1 MLGKTK
7 KKVEINAKV
16 KPEEPTFQPAVN
28 AVSNEIM
35 KRKVSEVPGAPK
47 KWEQLYQLDARK
59 REEKKQ
65 AEMMKE
71 MEEEKQIKQHSF
83 RPQITIDEN

>member
-1 MLGKTK
+1 MLTIKPRK
-7 KKVEINAKV
+7 SDINPKV
-16 KPEEPTFQPAVN
+16 KPEEPTFQPSVN
-28 AVSNEIM
+28 AVSNEII
-35 KRKVSEVPGAPK
+35 KRKSSEMAGAPK

-71 MEEEKQIKQHSF
+71 QKEA
-83 RPQITIDEN
+83 

>member
-1 MLGKTK
+1 M
-7 KKVEINAKV
+7 A
-16 KPEEPTFQPAVN
+16 
-28 AVSNEIM
+28 
-35 KRKVSEVPGAPK
+35 GAPK

-71 MEEEKQIKQHSF
+71 QKEAQELKSHSF
-83 RPQITIDEN
+83 RPQITVD

>member
-1 MLGKTK
+1 M
-7 KKVEINAKV
+7 A
-16 KPEEPTFQPAVN
+16 
-28 AVSNEIM
+28 
-35 KRKVSEVPGAPK
+35 GAPK

-71 MEEEKQIKQHSF
+71 QKEA
-83 RPQITIDEN
+83 